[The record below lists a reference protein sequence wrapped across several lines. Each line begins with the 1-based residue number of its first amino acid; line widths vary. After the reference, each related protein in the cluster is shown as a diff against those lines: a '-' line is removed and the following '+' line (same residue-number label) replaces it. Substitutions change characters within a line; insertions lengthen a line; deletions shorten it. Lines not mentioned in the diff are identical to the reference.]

1 MPNRKNSNPDVLSCL
16 ANLSNDEVFTPPA
29 LANAILDLLPAEIW
43 RDKNAKFLDPASKT
57 GVFLREIAKR
67 LLAGL
72 AAEIPD
78 LLQRINHIFKNQI
91 YGIAVTELTA
101 YLTRRS
107 VYCSKDAKS
116 KYSVCGTVFDD
127 DSGNIRFARTKHP
140 WNAGKC
146 VFCGAN
152 QENYDRGAELESH
165 AYEFIHTKTPEEI
178 FNMKF
183 DVIVGNPPYQLSD
196 GGGGIGT
203 SAIPLYDKFVHQAK
217 KMSPRFLSMIIPARW
232 FSGGRGLDEFRD
244 EMLNDKHIRKIVDY
258 FDPNDCFPGIDLS
271 AGIDLSG
278 GVCYFL
284 WDRDNP
290 GECEVKSILNSTE
303 TTLIRPLLENNNDT
317 FIRFN
322 QAISIYRKTFKKN
335 EGSFSELA
343 SSMKPFGL
351 RTYFKGKTSEFENSV
366 KVYAYPENSYID
378 KSEITQNVKLID
390 KYKVF
395 IAGTYGERGKFPY
408 MVTAKP
414 FIGEPNT
421 CCSETYLLFGPF
433 KTKREALN
441 VISYM
446 QTRFFRFLVLLI
458 KNTPRAT
465 KKVYTFVPIQD
476 FSEPWTDEKLYAKY
490 SITAEEQAFIES
502 MIRPMDL
509 SRENKIKTG
518 DEEV

>member
-91 YGIAVTELTA
+91 YGIAVTDLTA

-127 DSGNIRFARTKHP
+127 DSGNIRFARTKHT

-152 QENYDRGAELESH
+152 QENYDRDAELESH
-165 AYEFIHTKTPEEI
+165 AYEFIHAKTPEEI

-183 DVIVGNPPYQLSD
+183 DVIVGNPPYQLKD
-196 GGGGIGT
+196 GGAQA
-203 SAIPLYDKFVHQAK
+203 SAMPIYHKFVQQAK
-217 KMSPRFLSMIIPARW
+217 KMNPRYVTMIIPARW
-232 FSGGRGLDEFRD
+232 YSGGKGLDAFRD
-244 EMLNDKHIRKIVDY
+244 EMLKDPRIRKLVDY
-258 FDPNDCFPGIDLS
+258 PVSADCFPGIDVQ
-271 AGIDLSG
+271 G

-284 WDRDNP
+284 WDRDTKGNT
-290 GECEVKSILNSTE
+290 EVKTIQREKESILE
-303 TTLIRPLLENNNDT
+303 RPLLEKGCDI
-317 FIRFN
+317 FIRYN
-322 QAISIYRKTFKKN
+322 EAISILHKILAKQ
-335 EGSFSELA
+335 EPSFAGLV
-343 SSMKPFGL
+343 SSRKPFGF
-351 RTYFKGKTSEFENSV
+351 TTNFTHFKKTPFDHAVKIYANKTIGWVARSQIPQNIQFVDAWKIYSTKAYGMGEFPHQILN
-366 KVYAYPENSYID
+366 
-378 KSEITQNVKLID
+378 
-390 KYKVF
+390 
-395 IAGTYGERGKFPY
+395 
-408 MVTAKP
+408 KP
-414 FIGEPNT
+414 FLGEPNT
-421 CCSETYLLFGPF
+421 CCTETYLLIGPF
-433 KTKREALN
+433 ETKEIAHN
-441 VISYM
+441 VISYI

-458 KNTPRAT
+458 KNTQDAP
-465 KKVYTFVPIQD
+465 KKVYCFVPMQD

-490 SITAEEQAFIES
+490 GITAEEQAFIEN
-502 MIRPMDL
+502 MIRPME
-509 SRENKIKTG
+509 S
-518 DEEV
+518 EEAK